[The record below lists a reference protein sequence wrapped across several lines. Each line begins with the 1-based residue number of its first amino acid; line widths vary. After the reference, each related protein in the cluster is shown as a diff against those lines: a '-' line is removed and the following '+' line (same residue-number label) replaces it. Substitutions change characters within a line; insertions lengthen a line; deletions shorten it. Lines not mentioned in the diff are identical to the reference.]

1 MRAQI
6 FAYEGVLGAITDP
19 ENGLFLNDPKQP
31 GQLGVVI
38 PVEEIDITSEAI
50 SLLKAAKREGGSFS
64 SIMLTRHSA
73 NDMTSKASIGL
84 LGGLGKAVFT
94 GDDLM
99 IGRDCDTSI
108 LDMCTVKEDILPL
121 DFVDFVK
128 NNFK

>member
-1 MRAQI
+1 
-6 FAYEGVLGAITDP
+6 
-19 ENGLFLNDPKQP
+19 
-31 GQLGVVI
+31 
-38 PVEEIDITSEAI
+38 
-50 SLLKAAKREGGSFS
+50 
-64 SIMLTRHSA
+64 MLTRHSS

-99 IGRDCDTSI
+99 IGRDCGTSI